1 MAPPPALEAPNVD
14 DDDVPEVTGVELRVA
29 VLRLKAKNTAP
40 GPDGIPGRA
49 WVLALVD
56 EALEPRLRG
65 FFSACLERGQFPKL
79 WRTGKLVLIRKEG
92 CPADSPSAYRPIV
105 LLDEVCKLFERVIA
119 RRLVKHLVM
128 VGPDLAD
135 NQYGFRQGR
144 STVDAIMRVKALAK
158 EAVSRGEVVLAVS
171 LDIANAF
178 NTMPW
183 SCIREALVYH
193 EVPLYLRR
201 IVGAYLSE
209 RAVVYPSRTGLGKR
223 EMSCGVPQG
232 SVLGPLLWNIGYDWV
247 LRGAFLDGVAV
258 VCYADDTLVTARGKT
273 HHEATL
279 RATAG
284 VAQVVERIRRLGLEV
299 ALHKSEALFF
309 HGLRRKPP
317 EGSSLTVGGIRIG
330 IEPSIRY
337 LGLVLDGRW
346 DFGYHFRGLVPK
358 LVGAAR
364 ALARLLP
371 NMKGPDDSC
380 RRLYSGVVRSMA
392 LYGCPVWA
400 GALKA
405 SNVAILRRPQ
415 RMLAIR
421 IIRGYRTISFEAASL
436 LAGTPP
442 WDLEARALA
451 ALYQWRKEAQEL
463 GRCPEIREIDDRK
476 SQLRQVIIGEWRERL
491 GQPSAGHAVIAAV
504 RPVMEDWLE
513 RRHGTLS
520 YRLTQVITGK
530 GCFGD
535 HLCLIRKEPTPE
547 CHHCDG
553 QTVDTALHTLAECP
567 AWVEQRRDL
576 VAAIGVGVLSLDS
589 LIAAIVRSESAW
601 NSGHQGLPF

>member
-1 MAPPPALEAPNVD
+1 
-14 DDDVPEVTGVELRVA
+14 
-29 VLRLKAKNTAP
+29 
-40 GPDGIPGRA
+40 
-49 WVLALVD
+49 
-56 EALEPRLRG
+56 
-65 FFSACLERGQFPKL
+65 
-79 WRTGKLVLIRKEG
+79 
-92 CPADSPSAYRPIV
+92 
-105 LLDEVCKLFERVIA
+105 
-119 RRLVKHLVM
+119 M
-128 VGPDLAD
+128 VRPDLAD

-144 STVDAIMRVKALAK
+144 STVDAIMRVKALAE
-158 EAVSRGEVVLAVS
+158 EAVSRSEVVSAVS

-178 NTMPW
+178 NTLPW

-209 RAVVYPSRTGLGKR
+209 RAVVYPSRTGLGRR

-232 SVLGPLLWNIGYDWV
+232 YP
-247 LRGAFLDGVAV
+247 
-258 VCYADDTLVTARGKT
+258 
-273 HHEATL
+273 
-279 RATAG
+279 
-284 VAQVVERIRRLGLEV
+284 
-299 ALHKSEALFF
+299 
-309 HGLRRKPP
+309 
-317 EGSSLTVGGIRIG
+317 
-330 IEPSIRY
+330 
-337 LGLVLDGRW
+337 GLVLDGRW
-346 DFGYHFRGLVPK
+346 DFGYRCRGLVPK

-371 NMKGPDDSC
+371 NMKGPEDSC

-392 LYGCPVWA
+392 LYGYPVWA

-405 SNVAILRRPQ
+405 SNVAILRRRQ
-415 RMLAIR
+415 RVLAIR

-451 ALYQWRKEAQEL
+451 ALYQWRKEAREL

-476 SQLRQVIIGEWRERL
+476 SQHRQVIIGERRERL

-504 RPVMEDWLE
+504 RPVMEDWPE

-530 GCFGD
+530 GYYGD

-547 CHHCDG
+547 WHHCDG
-553 QTVDTALHTLAECP
+553 QTVDKALHTLAECP
-567 AWVEQRRDL
+567 ARYRRRLRRRRSFYDL
-576 VAAIGVGVLSLDS
+576 
-589 LIAAIVRSESAW
+589 R
-601 NSGHQGLPF
+601 PP